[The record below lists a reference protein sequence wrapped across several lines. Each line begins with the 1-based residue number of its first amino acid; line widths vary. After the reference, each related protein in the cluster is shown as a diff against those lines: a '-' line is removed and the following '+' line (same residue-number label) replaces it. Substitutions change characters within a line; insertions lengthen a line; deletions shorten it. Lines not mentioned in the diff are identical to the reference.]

1 MKCHLVRPCREDDSG
16 VFRLERVTCV
26 SSTCVTPTPPGT
38 RTTPSDS
45 ARKAR
50 SAGPSLPGRGE
61 MEVTGSAWSIT
72 TEGGASRASV
82 SLPGEAKQL
91 RLTLNWIFFL
101 FLISLKKCK
110 EPREEHLRFSIK
122 HLTGSQSCHIPPGTP
137 QHIVSHLD
145 WKWYIIEKPNLTLH

>member
-1 MKCHLVRPCREDDSG
+1 MRDPSRQKEGHQGHLSPSQVRPADL
-16 VFRLERVTCV
+16 LE
-26 SSTCVTPTPPGT
+26 
-38 RTTPSDS
+38 
-45 ARKAR
+45 
-50 SAGPSLPGRGE
+50 L
-61 MEVTGSAWSIT
+61 IIH
-72 TEGGASRASV
+72 
-82 SLPGEAKQL
+82 KQL

-145 WKWYIIEKPNLTLH
+145 WK